1 MSFYAFGA
9 ISYCH
14 AMRLS
19 AMHEPYQSS
28 PIKTCSSLNAFLL
41 GANARLQT
49 ITKRHHF
56 LPRIKAVPSTGPTHH
71 VDGEP
76 ERARSGQRMRIA
88 TTATRRSENFR
99 RRAPRP
105 LDDTGLVKLE
115 PVVAGRRRGGTTPT
129 VPDLPVRNRGWNE
142 RPVASR
148 RGGWAGRL
156 PDVHA

>member
-1 MSFYAFGA
+1 MSISVRLDPPDDYYGLLSSVFPPFHRIKKTRLLLSFYAIGA

-88 TTATRRSENFR
+88 TTATRRSENLR

-105 LDDTGLVKLE
+105 LDDTR
-115 PVVAGRRRGGTTPT
+115 A
-129 VPDLPVRNRGWNE
+129 W
-142 RPVASR
+142 
-148 RGGWAGRL
+148 
-156 PDVHA
+156 